1 MKVNLPIID
10 NEITYPEDWQLIS
23 TTDLQ
28 GRITFVNDEFIEV
41 SGFQRDELIGKSHN
55 TVRHP
60 DMPPGAFK
68 DLWDTIQAGRS
79 WKGVV
84 KNRCKDGSYY
94 WVDAFVSPI
103 TKKGEVIGYQS
114 VRTLPRQGAKI
125 RAHEIYSLW
134 DKDKK
139 SRTLTYT
146 HGPDYFVRLW
156 LAVLAP
162 AVATIV
168 ILLFWQ
174 GWPAALIASIGFLCS
189 ALAVQRTNRML
200 RRLISYAERIA
211 HNPVMSYIY
220 TGSRNILGEIQ
231 YALQVRTSELR
242 AVVSRLENTS
252 QSLLKTQELSLHHS
266 QAAISSQH
274 DIIANVVCAVE
285 QLVAGQEEIGH
296 SSTRMAES
304 SSSSMEITIAGQQA
318 INRLMQAINSLFQE
332 LEQVRQ
338 QVYLTAER
346 SQNIGAVLDVI
357 TEVAEQ
363 TNLLALNAAIEA
375 ARAGEAGR
383 GFAVVATEVRN
394 LAQRTND
401 STAQI
406 QTIIA
411 ELQAETTSSA
421 KAIESGVQRSS
432 QTLGIAEEVSGE
444 LGRIMQQTEDISRL
458 ALTIDDLIQVQSVLS
473 SDTHSQMQ
481 QLNQGADT
489 ATNDGQEAARY
500 GSELEL
506 HINHLNDLA
515 KHFLASTHQNIKPH
529 QGHP

>member
-139 SRTLTYT
+139 SRTLAYT

-174 GWPAALIASIGFLCS
+174 GWPAALIAS
-189 ALAVQRTNRML
+189 
-200 RRLISYAERIA
+200 
-211 HNPVMSYIY
+211 
-220 TGSRNILGEIQ
+220 
-231 YALQVRTSELR
+231 
-242 AVVSRLENTS
+242 
-252 QSLLKTQELSLHHS
+252 
-266 QAAISSQH
+266 
-274 DIIANVVCAVE
+274 
-285 QLVAGQEEIGH
+285 
-296 SSTRMAES
+296 
-304 SSSSMEITIAGQQA
+304 
-318 INRLMQAINSLFQE
+318 NRLFMQCPS
-332 LEQVRQ
+332 R
-338 QVYLTAER
+338 
-346 SQNIGAVLDVI
+346 
-357 TEVAEQ
+357 
-363 TNLLALNAAIEA
+363 AAYQSDA
-375 ARAGEAGR
+375 A
-383 GFAVVATEVRN
+383 T
-394 LAQRTND
+394 
-401 STAQI
+401 
-406 QTIIA
+406 
-411 ELQAETTSSA
+411 
-421 KAIESGVQRSS
+421 
-432 QTLGIAEEVSGE
+432 
-444 LGRIMQQTEDISRL
+444 
-458 ALTIDDLIQVQSVLS
+458 
-473 SDTHSQMQ
+473 
-481 QLNQGADT
+481 LNQL
-489 ATNDGQEAARY
+489 R
-500 GSELEL
+500 
-506 HINHLNDLA
+506 
-515 KHFLASTHQNIKPH
+515 
-529 QGHP
+529 